1 MPYNGQHDHDQL
13 NPSLSKIPL
22 KNQWDRKKVFLAIL
36 ILFAIVILSGAGFIW
51 SIMRDLPSIEG
62 LKTYEPSTSTRVYG
76 ENKVLIGQFATERRT
91 LVPLVKVPKYLF
103 QAIIAVEDSRFL
115 EHRGF
120 DYWRTLKAVLND
132 IRSLR
137 LKEGGST
144 ITQQL
149 ARSLFLSPEKH
160 FTRKIK
166 ELLLATKI
174 ESVLSKDEILELY
187 LNQIYLGHGSY
198 GVQAASKL
206 YFGKDVSELSLAESA
221 FLAGLPKAPSEYSP
235 FVNPEKAKQRQGVV
249 LRRMVTAGFISED
262 QYQEAFKQNLVF
274 QKLQKEDEISP
285 YFMEHIRQHLIAKYG
300 EEAVY
305 KGGLIV
311 NTSLNLAMQTFAT
324 EAIKAGLRAVDKRQ
338 GYRGPVGHTDVI
350 ENFKQK
356 KVPVFQINPFG
367 KDDIFDGIV
376 VDVNDSFAKVSSKGI
391 TGKIKFEDMSWA
403 KKRLKGKDLKN
414 DVQILQTA
422 TPKKILGKGD
432 IIKLGLKKYDP
443 VTKEYFFTLEQEP
456 LVEGALVTLDPAT
469 GGIKAMVGGYDF
481 KRSEFD
487 RAILA
492 KRQPGS
498 AFKPIIYATA
508 LEKGKSPSNIIIDSP
523 VIYKDTELDKVW
535 KPENYEGKF
544 YGPISLREAL
554 AHSRNLATIKLLE
567 EVGIGPVIDFGR
579 RVGITSPIQHDL
591 SLALGTSSLGILE
604 LTSAYSVFA
613 NQGTYNEPYSIE
625 SVTDQHGN
633 ILETHESHPRE
644 VASKEVSYMITNM
657 LEDVIQKGTAVRAR
671 ELGRHIAGKT
681 GTTNDFGD
689 AWFIG
694 YTPNLVTGVWVG
706 FDDRRSLGDR
716 EAAASVALPIW
727 ISFMKQALNLIPD
740 VPFLI
745 PNNIVYAKINPVTG
759 LLSEDSSE
767 NTSTEPFIK
776 GFEPTNPSRK
786 SPSNYTEFYNID
798 N

>member
-1 MPYNGQHDHDQL
+1 MPYNGQHNKDKL
-13 NPSLSKIPL
+13 TPSLNQIPL
-22 KNQWDRKKVFLAIL
+22 KNRWDKKKIALAIL
-36 ILFAIVILSGAGFIW
+36 IFCAIFILSGVGFIW
-51 SIMRDLPSIEG
+51 DIVRDLPSIEG

-76 ENKVLIGQFATERRT
+76 ENKALIGQFATERRI
-91 LVPLVKVPKYLF
+91 LVPLVKIPKYLF

-115 EHRGF
+115 EHGGF

-132 IRSLR
+132 IKSLR

-160 FTRKIK
+160 LKRKIK
-166 ELLLATKI
+166 ELILATKI

-206 YFGKDVSELSLAESA
+206 YFGKDVSDLTLAESA

-249 LRRMVTAGFISED
+249 LRRMVSAGFISEA

-274 QKLQKEDEISP
+274 QKLQKEDEVSP
-285 YFMEHIRQHLIAKYG
+285 YFMEHIRQHLISKYG

-305 KGGLIV
+305 RGGLIV
-311 NTSLNLAMQTFAT
+311 NTSLNLEMQTFAT
-324 EAIKAGLRAVDKRQ
+324 EAIKSGLRAIDKRQ
-338 GYRGPVGHTDVI
+338 GYRGAAGHTDVV
-350 ENFKQK
+350 ENVKPRNAFFLQ
-356 KVPVFQINPFG
+356 VNPFG
-367 KDDIFDGIV
+367 KDEIFDGV
-376 VDVNDSFAKVSSKGI
+376 VIDVTESFARVQAKGI
-391 TGKIKFEDMSWA
+391 IGKIKLEDMAWA
-403 KKRLKGKDLKN
+403 KKRLNGKDLKN
-414 DVQILQTA
+414 DVQYLEKATAKQILN
-422 TPKKILGKGD
+422 KGD
-432 IIKLGLKKYDP
+432 MIKLGLKKFDP
-443 VTKEYFFTLEQEP
+443 GAREYSFTLEQNP
-456 LVEGALVTLDPAT
+456 LVEGALVALDPAT

-481 KRSEFD
+481 KRSEFN
-487 RAILA
+487 RALLA

-508 LEKGKSPSNIIIDSP
+508 LEKGKSPSDIIIDSP
-523 VIYKDTELDKVW
+523 VIYKDAELDKIW

-567 EVGIGPVIDFGR
+567 EVGISPVIEFGQ
-579 RVGITSPIQHDL
+579 RVGISSPFQHDL
-591 SLALGTSSLGILE
+591 SLALGTSSLGLLE
-604 LTSAYSVFA
+604 LSSAYSVFA
-613 NQGTYNEPYSIE
+613 NQGTLNEPYSIE
-625 SVTDQHGN
+625 SVTDQHGKV
-633 ILETHESHPRE
+633 LETHENHPRE
-644 VASKEVSYMITNM
+644 VVSKEVSYMITNM

-694 YTPNLVTGVWVG
+694 YTPKLVTGVWVG

-716 EAAASVALPIW
+716 EAAASVALPVW
-727 ISFMKQALNLIPD
+727 ISFMKQAFNLIPD
-740 VPFLI
+740 VPFSI
-745 PNNIVYAKINPVTG
+745 PENIVYAKIDSGTG
-759 LLSEDSSE
+759 LLSDENSE
-767 NTSTEPFIK
+767 NTTTEPFIK
-776 GFEPTNPSRK
+776 GFQPTTPSKKR
-786 SPSNYTEFYNID
+786 SSSYTEFYNID